1 MDIEKLIE
9 ELKRE
14 AAVKAEPYDSGGTLE
29 WEAIDALLTTMQAR
43 EATLIDLLREA
54 GELIQPFNRA
64 EDLSERIDEALGTSG
79 LVP

>member
-1 MDIEKLIE
+1 MDDLIDRIEQAISSQSKWGSSPTLAA
-9 ELKRE
+9 LRE
-14 AAVKAEPYDSGGTLE
+14 AR
-29 WEAIDALLTTMQAR
+29 DALTTMQAR

-54 GELIQPFNRA
+54 GEFIQPFNHA